1 MSFNESN
8 TVEQMIL
15 DALSA
20 DTTGGHRPF
29 ELKDAPGWGAS
40 LGGDLRPATWE
51 YVPANDVPR
60 QAGDVIAVS

>member
-40 LGGDLRPATWE
+40 RRGVRWPSTAILSGGFA
-51 YVPANDVPR
+51 
-60 QAGDVIAVS
+60 

>member
-15 DALSA
+15 DALSTG
-20 DTTGGHRPF
+20 TTGQPF

-40 LGGDLRPATWE
+40 RLGVRWPSTAV
-51 YVPANDVPR
+51 VPGGVA
-60 QAGDVIAVS
+60 